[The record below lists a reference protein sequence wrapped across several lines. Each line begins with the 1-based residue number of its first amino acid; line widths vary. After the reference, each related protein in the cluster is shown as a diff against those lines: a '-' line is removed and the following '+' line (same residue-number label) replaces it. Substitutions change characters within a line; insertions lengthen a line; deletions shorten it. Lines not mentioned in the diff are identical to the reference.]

1 MIKEKKEKSYI
12 DTCFGFEV
20 ELANVPMVEIRG
32 QWTPKINYKEL
43 AEVVLKFLIQSQD
56 HLTGNHVK
64 FIRHK
69 LSMTLKDFG
78 SQFGVSH
85 AAVKK
90 WEDYGDKPTNMGIST
105 ERDLKLFALQKY
117 FGGKGIS
124 RIYKTIMNMHE
135 EAISRVTLNETEL
148 ALV

>member
-1 MIKEKKEKSYI
+1 MRKEEIEVSYI
-12 DTCFGFEV
+12 DSGFGFEV
-20 ELANVPMVEIRG
+20 ELANVPMAEIRG
-32 QWTPKINYKEL
+32 TWTPKINYIEL
-43 AEVVLKFLIQSQD
+43 ADEVLKYLIQSQY

-64 FIRHK
+64 FIRQK

-90 WEDYGDKPTNMGIST
+90 WETYADKPTNMGIST

-117 FGGKGIS
+117 FGGKGLS
-124 RIYKTIMNMHE
+124 KVYKTIMNMHK
-135 EAISRVTLNETEL
+135 EAILRVTLEL
-148 ALV
+148 ALA